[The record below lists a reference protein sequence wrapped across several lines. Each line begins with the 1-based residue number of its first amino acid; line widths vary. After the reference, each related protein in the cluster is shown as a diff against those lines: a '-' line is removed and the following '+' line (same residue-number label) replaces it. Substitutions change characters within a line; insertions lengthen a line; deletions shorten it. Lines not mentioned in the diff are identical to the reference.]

1 MLQFAACIKLY
12 DGKWQTFGFHCYS
25 RLSLYD
31 ISECIFNTHGYIWC
45 LEIAFFM
52 AKSLLPVLKFRPE
65 VVKYQKAQVVFQHGP
80 IVTSDNNS
88 VFQSTSGGLIDESN
102 VEEGRELGDGSFG
115 VVRAGVWRNGN
126 KRINVA
132 IKTLKVSFI

>member
-1 MLQFAACIKLY
+1 M
-12 DGKWQTFGFHCYS
+12 
-25 RLSLYD
+25 
-31 ISECIFNTHGYIWC
+31 TH
-45 LEIAFFM
+45 
-52 AKSLLPVLKFRPE
+52 
-65 VVKYQKAQVVFQHGP
+65 FQHGP

-132 IKTLKVSFI
+132 IKTLKVSQPEMST